1 MTARLCASTTTC
13 AANVIIQVF
22 NNALV
27 LGRIGSGPGSLET
40 GPLVGR
46 IGLRYGLVPVFTF

>member
-1 MTARLCASTTTC
+1 MYDCTVHDRAPARPGVRRMSL
-13 AANVIIQVF
+13 QVF

-27 LGRIGSGPGSLET
+27 LGRIGS